1 MNQPLRVWHDVYIIG
16 GSEISHPCDC
26 CVYLI
31 DAGELILVDSGAGQ
45 SFNNL
50 VNNIA
55 AFGFQPE
62 RLDSVIATHCHIDHI
77 GALAKFKQKYDVK
90 IIAHE
95 LDAQAIEAGN
105 GTGAEVYGLE
115 YQPCPVDTK
124 ISEAEQIIHFN
135 RHDLKLIHIP
145 GHTPGSI
152 AVYVEITGKRI
163 IFGQD
168 IHGPYEPEWGGNPK
182 QAIASLEKLVDLKAD
197 MLCEGHFGVYQ
208 PGDRV
213 ERYIESYVYQLEQRT
228 SKQ

>member
-16 GSEISHPCDC
+16 GSEISHHYDC

-31 DAGELILVDSGAGQ
+31 DAGELVLIDCGAGQ
-45 SFNNL
+45 SFDNM
-50 VNNIA
+50 VNNIT
-55 AFGFQPE
+55 AFGLRPE
-62 RLDSVIATHCHIDHI
+62 RLDSIIATHCHIDHI
-77 GALAKFKQKYDVK
+77 GALAKFKQRYDVK

-95 LDAQAIEAGN
+95 LDAQAIESGS
-105 GTGAEVYGLE
+105 GTGAEAYGLN
-115 YQPCPVDTK
+115 YQPCLVDTK
-124 ISEAEQIIHFN
+124 ISDAEQNINFS
-135 RHDLKLIHIP
+135 RHDFKLIHIP

-182 QAIASLEKLVDLKAD
+182 QAVASLEKLVDLKAD
-197 MLCEGHFGVYQ
+197 MLCEGHFGIYQ

-213 ERYIESYVYQLEQRT
+213 ARYIESYIYQLEQRT
-228 SKQ
+228 SAK